1 MEVTEYLK
9 VFLKQ
14 DLDMFVAHSARYKT
28 DFTADKVDNLTTMD
42 KTIVTEE
49 IAFAENVTWCV
60 GKAIQACSIK
70 SKKILTGVYLF
81 DHTNKEV
88 MKKMGYGKTRYW
100 ELKQIA
106 INEFMKNF
114 ATYQK

>member
-1 MEVTEYLK
+1 MEVTENLK
-9 VFLKQ
+9 IFLKQ
-14 DLDMFVAHSARYKT
+14 DLDMFVAHSGRHKT
-28 DFTADKVDNLTTMD
+28 DLTADKIDNLTTMD
-42 KTIVTEE
+42 KVIATEE
-49 IAFAENVTWCV
+49 ITFAENVTWCV
-60 GKAIQACSIK
+60 GKAIQKCSIK